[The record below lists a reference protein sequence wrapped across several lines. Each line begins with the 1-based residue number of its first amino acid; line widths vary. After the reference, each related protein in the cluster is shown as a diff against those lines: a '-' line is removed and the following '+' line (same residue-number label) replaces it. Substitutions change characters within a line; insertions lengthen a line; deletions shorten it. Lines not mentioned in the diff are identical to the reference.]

1 MGPKPLLTAWTAD
14 SPVALL
20 VDRDIETRQKYAE
33 YLRLCACVVEE
44 AEDGREALAK
54 AIARQ
59 PDVIVAETRLPGLS
73 GIDLCHLL
81 RQDASTR
88 SIPIVFV
95 TGDSFQDQVRRAQ
108 DAGADAV
115 LLKPCLPET
124 VLAEILRLLDQPAE
138 QREQTR
144 TLRENRSLVP
154 AGATRFDRPGMLAR
168 RPVLSRTHN
177 RLDTTEP
184 PNAPPVLVCPV
195 CDHALRYHRSHI
207 GGVNARHPEQ
217 WDYFDCSNGCGTFQY
232 RQRTRRMRKV

>member
-1 MGPKPLLTAWTAD
+1 MGTKPLLAAWTAY
-14 SPVALL
+14 PPLALL
-20 VDRDIETRQKYAE
+20 VDRDFETRKLYAE
-33 YLRLCACVVEE
+33 YLTLCACVVEE

-95 TGDSFQDQVRRAQ
+95 TGDAFQNQVKCAQ
-108 DAGADAV
+108 AGADAV
-115 LLKPCLPET
+115 LMKPCLPET
-124 VLAEILRLLDQPAE
+124 VFAEILRLLDQPAE
-138 QREQTR
+138 QRERTR
-144 TLRENRSLVP
+144 TLREKPNGDAESVVRS
-154 AGATRFDRPGMLAR
+154 RMLPR
-168 RPVLSRTHN
+168 RPILSRTHN

-184 PNAPPVLVCPV
+184 PNAPPILVCPV
-195 CDHALRYHRSHI
+195 CDHALRYYRSHV
-207 GGVNARHPEQ
+207 GGVNARHSEQ